1 MQGDFTFLFTLQEME
16 KVLMDK
22 VYSHK
27 VTQRVCT
34 SRKLGD
40 SSEVVVYSFYN
51 KSFWTLFFL

>member
-27 VTQRVCT
+27 VTQRGCT

-40 SSEVVVYSFYN
+40 SSEVVV
-51 KSFWTLFFL
+51 